1 MGRLGILDGLRGWC
15 LVFMMITHLHI
26 HGDFL
31 LGYLHFSQ
39 ITFADSA
46 QAFIFLSGFLVGLIG
61 VRQLGRE
68 GPAPMTCRF
77 WWRAL
82 ELYGWHL
89 ALLVVLVSFTRLV
102 PESWFAWRDWLQHL
116 LVQGDFYVSVTAAML
131 YQPTYLDILPQY
143 IFYLLAAPL
152 LIHLVAAGRAGYVVA
167 ASVGFW
173 CAVQLGL
180 DEPLAAWLQD
190 TVRFSRPPVV
200 LRAAFNPLAW
210 QLLFVGGLVLGG
222 LLARGDLKPEKLLS
236 PRRPLLVQLAVG
248 LLAMGFA
255 LRVTLPFL
263 TQDEAWLGRLQPFEN
278 RQELGLIRVVSFAS
292 VAFLTAWVLA
302 AAPRSDQPG
311 LRRLGERAR
320 ALLGHPWTSMLGRHS
335 LPVFACHVLLIYVLR
350 LMDTQVGPIP
360 DP

>member
-1 MGRLGILDGLRGWC
+1 
-15 LVFMMITHLHI
+15 
-26 HGDFL
+26 
-31 LGYLHFSQ
+31 
-39 ITFADSA
+39 
-46 QAFIFLSGFLVGLIG
+46 
-61 VRQLGRE
+61 
-68 GPAPMTCRF
+68 
-77 WWRAL
+77 
-82 ELYGWHL
+82 
-89 ALLVVLVSFTRLV
+89 
-102 PESWFAWRDWLQHL
+102 
-116 LVQGDFYVSVTAAML
+116 ML

-248 LLAMGFA
+248 LLAI
-255 LRVTLPFL
+255 VPVHN
-263 TQDEAWLGRLQPFEN
+263 FETP
-278 RQELGLIRVVSFAS
+278 L
-292 VAFLTAWVLA
+292 LA
-302 AAPRSDQPG
+302 YAAMS
-311 LRRLGERAR
+311 A
-320 ALLGHPWTSMLGRHS
+320 
-335 LPVFACHVLLIYVLR
+335 
-350 LMDTQVGPIP
+350 GPIWSARTWAGVR
-360 DP
+360 